1 VKNKLHRLSPYNPT
15 LCLSFI
21 LKQTSKNPNI
31 QDIEKLT
38 VEKLFYE
45 EKCVELSKQ
54 LKRLC
59 ETVESSDLSHK
70 LLAMTDENKRLTTFV
85 SELEEENL
93 VLHEHLKKVEQ
104 TNKILTSDNDTLSLK
119 LAELGFVVRIAKD
132 HLVIE
137 NISEAKHLEGLSIDE
152 LLNEE
157 EN

>member
-1 VKNKLHRLSPYNPT
+1 
-15 LCLSFI
+15 
-21 LKQTSKNPNI
+21 
-31 QDIEKLT
+31 
-38 VEKLFYE
+38 
-45 EKCVELSKQ
+45 
-54 LKRLC
+54 
-59 ETVESSDLSHK
+59 
-70 LLAMTDENKRLTTFV
+70 MTDENKRLTTFV

-119 LAELGFVVRIAKD
+119 LAELGFVVRIVKD